1 MYIIS
6 STLEGQVDGSI
17 ALFMRATDF
26 NYLSQVMRPVLSLYF
41 YANSDDDLEELE
53 HNKPDW
59 MQKSPEDCVNDSV
72 YKKQMLDVFAE
83 MGNVLL
89 GQYTKSIFKI
99 YGLHTQHSVPLLIR
113 DPQQVMTRQLLFA
126 SGEKSRFH
134 IVIENEIIMDDKPI
148 NLWCLISPTTAS
160 FASIQNGVCE

>member
-99 YGLHTQHSVPLLIR
+99 YGLNTQHSVPLLIR

-160 FASIQNGVCE
+160 FASIQNGGCE